1 MLGAAGVFVET
12 RCVGARR
19 PIQRGSSLLAAHPLG
34 YRPAAVMGPNHTPHH
49 EIPKNVLPPALRQ
62 VPTAQA
68 AKWPPDDDAFAPGG
82 NAPGAPSY
90 SGGGGGDDGN
100 FKRGRFSPVAVIVGL
115 LGVGGITAAIV
126 FGSMKDA
133 EKLDP
138 KKVALEK
145 KEVALL
151 PISEALPKYRKWA
164 EQDDETKLKEEG
176 LTQLAWAKD
185 PSGIAASTKALASI
199 DHGVR
204 GTAAQAL
211 LEYGSP
217 AADSAKPALLQALKE
232 ATEAD
237 RPQIAWAL
245 AALHEGSAFEEVM
258 KEYRAGKLASVQ
270 RLDKSP
276 AFDPEQL
283 SSMVSLDKLA
293 TLAGDESDSVRQLT
307 ATVLSRNA
315 QPKYTQTLIK
325 LVQDKS
331 VEVAREAAVGL
342 GKIANEEAMQPL
354 LGALAKADK
363 DSRQKFLE
371 ALRDGVGGKGLVL
384 ALRSVDKSKRDTEKY
399 QTKLLF
405 DMLRSLEDPRAGDL
419 LAQYIATSP
428 HPHWKT
434 EAALRLA
441 EIGDLR
447 AVPTLSW
454 RMKQDPLTLYSKE
467 SDPELRQDDNERVV
481 SSRMLADL
489 ATLYPDKRP
498 DIRAQAY
505 EGVYFWVTDKP
516 QPHANGLRFLA
527 AADAKEALPQ
537 MRKWANPSIPFP
549 KEGQQEFPP
558 AWATTQSALRY
569 IGWMQDPQSWG
580 MLEAQLRRRP
590 EKVDAT
596 MEALLQGGMAVM
608 GMTLRAVGVGAS
620 YGFAQWGDPKAY
632 PTLVRYIEDK
642 QNNEQSR
649 LDACFS
655 LGWVATDEQMKEVA
669 KKVKDLEKP
678 DPKVQL
684 VRTCY
689 LEALVRRPVPEAAA
703 TLIDLINGSS
713 DMIVQH
719 QAARAIGFGGM
730 TPETAAKLFDKLKSP
745 ATRNDAALA
754 LLIGADADTARRT
767 LASYADV
774 DKAALEELKVIYDGT
789 FGYWS
794 DKNYENGD
802 VARWITNAQAAS
814 RVKLGDAIQDWPR
827 LILARAIQ
835 GIDYDN
841 GPHSVTRVQ
850 MRVRLLRDAHSA
862 DEKTRTQAIQI
873 LKFMNEKGALM
884 ALKSEPN
891 PAQELARQA
900 FFELMNPKLSS
911 DAIPDG
917 KTGGSTKN

>member
-1 MLGAAGVFVET
+1 VPAG
-12 RCVGARR
+12 
-19 PIQRGSSLLAAHPLG
+19 L
-34 YRPAAVMGPNHTPHH
+34 
-49 EIPKNVLPPALRQ
+49 
-62 VPTAQA
+62 
-68 AKWPPDDDAFAPGG
+68 
-82 NAPGAPSY
+82 PGAPSY
-90 SGGGGGDDGN
+90 AGGGDDGN
-100 FKRGRFSPVAVIVGL
+100 FKRGRFAPAAIIIGIL
-115 LGVGGITAAIV
+115 AVGGIGAAIF

-133 EKLDP
+133 EKMDP

-151 PISEALPKYRKWA
+151 PIEEALPKYRKWA
-164 EQDDETKLKEEG
+164 EQDQEPKLQEEAF
-176 LTQLAWAKD
+176 TQLAWAKD
-185 PSGIAASTKALASI
+185 PQGVALITKGLSSI
-199 DHGVR
+199 DHTVR

-217 AADSAKPALLQALKE
+217 AGDAAKPALLKALSE

-245 AALHEGSAFEEVM
+245 AALHEGTAFEEVM
-258 KEYRAGKLASVQ
+258 KEYRAGKLATVQ

-283 SSMVSLDKLA
+283 ASMVSLDKLA
-293 TLAGDESDSVRQLT
+293 TLANDESDSVRQLV

-315 QPKYTQTLIK
+315 DQKYTMVLIK

-331 VEVAREAAVGL
+331 VEVGREAAVGL

-354 LGALAKADK
+354 LGALSKADK

-384 ALRSVDKSKRDTEKY
+384 ALRSVDKSKRETEKF

-405 DMLRSLEDPRAGDL
+405 DMLRTLEDPRAGDL
-419 LAQYIATSP
+419 LVQFIESNP

-434 EAALRLA
+434 EAGLRLA

-447 AVPTLSW
+447 AVPTLGW
-454 RMKQDPLTLYSKE
+454 RMKQDPLVLYNKDV
-467 SDPELRQDDNERVV
+467 DPEYRQDDNERVV
-481 SSRMLADL
+481 SARMLADL
-489 ATLYPDKRP
+489 ALLNPEQKAE
-498 DIRAQAY
+498 IRSQAY
-505 EGVYFWVTDKP
+505 EGVHFWITDKP
-516 QPHANGLRFLA
+516 QPHANGLRFMA
-527 AADAKEALPQ
+527 AAEAKDALKD
-537 MRKWANPSIPFP
+537 MRKWSNPTLPFP

-558 AWATTQSALRY
+558 AWATAQSALRY
-569 IGWMQDPQSWG
+569 VGWMQDAQSWPV
-580 MLEAQLRRRP
+580 LEQALRKKP

-608 GMTLRAVGVGAS
+608 GMTLRAVGVGAC
-620 YGFAQWGDPKAY
+620 YGFAQWGDSKAY
-632 PTLVRYIEDK
+632 PLLVKYIEDK

-669 KKVKDLEKP
+669 KKVKELDKP

-684 VRTCY
+684 IRTCY
-689 LEALVRRPVPEAAA
+689 LETLVRRPVPEATA
-703 TLIDLINGSS
+703 TLVDLINGST
-713 DMIVQH
+713 DLLVQH

-730 TPETAAKLFDKLKSP
+730 APETAAKLFDKLKSP

-754 LLIGADADTARRT
+754 LLIGADPDIARRA

-774 DKAALEELKVIYDGT
+774 DKAALEELKVVYDGT

-802 VARWITNAQAAS
+802 VARWITNAQSAS
-814 RVKLGDAIQDWPR
+814 HVKLGDAIQDWPR
-827 LILARAIQ
+827 LILARAVQ

-850 MRVRLLRDAHSA
+850 MRVRLLRDANSSN
-862 DEKTRTQAIQI
+862 EKKRTQAIQI
-873 LKFMNEKGALM
+873 LKFMGEKGVLM
-884 ALKSEPN
+884 ALKS
-891 PAQELARQA
+891 QEGPSKDLARQA
-900 FFELMNPKLSS
+900 FFELMNPKMSL
-911 DAIPDG
+911 DAIPDA
-917 KTGGSTKN
+917 KGGAASGNANVVAPK

>member
-1 MLGAAGVFVET
+1 
-12 RCVGARR
+12 
-19 PIQRGSSLLAAHPLG
+19 
-34 YRPAAVMGPNHTPHH
+34 MGPHNSPSPHTLGGNPNHPHRTPS
-49 EIPKNVLPPALRQ
+49 EQGLPPSLRR
-62 VPTAQA
+62 VPRLDA
-68 AKWPPDDDAFAPGG
+68 AKWPPDDDAGVPPG
-82 NAPGAPSY
+82 SF
-90 SGGGGGDDGN
+90 GGGGPSFSGGDDGN
-100 FKRGRFSPVAVIVGL
+100 FKRGRFAPVAIIVGIL
-115 LGVGGITAAIV
+115 AVGGIAGAIV

-133 EKLDP
+133 EKMDP

-145 KEVALL
+145 KEAALL
-151 PISEALPKYRKWA
+151 PINEALPKYRKWA
-164 EQDDETKLKEEG
+164 EQDQEVKLQEEG
-176 LTQLAWAKD
+176 FTQLAWAKD
-185 PSGIAASTKALASI
+185 PAGIPLITKGLSSI
-199 DHGVR
+199 DHAVR

-217 AADSAKPALLQALKE
+217 AADSAKPVLLQALKE
-232 ATEAD
+232 STEAD

-245 AALHEGSAFEEVM
+245 AALHEGSAFEDVL
-258 KEYRAGKLASVQ
+258 KEYRAGKLSSVQ

-283 SSMVSLDKLA
+283 ASMVSLDKLA
-293 TLAGDESDSVRQLT
+293 TLATDESESVRQLV

-315 QPKYTQTLIK
+315 DQKYTATLIK

-342 GKIANEEAMQPL
+342 GKIANEAAMQPL
-354 LGALAKADK
+354 LGALSKADK

-384 ALRSVDKSKRDTEKY
+384 ALRSVDKSKRDTEKF

-419 LAQYIATSP
+419 LVQYIDSNP

-454 RMKQDPLTLYSKE
+454 RMKQDPLTLYNKDL
-467 SDPELRQDDNERVV
+467 DPEYRQDDNERVV
-481 SSRMLADL
+481 ASRMLADL
-489 ATLYPDKRP
+489 AILYPDQRA
-498 DIRAQAY
+498 DVRAQAY
-505 EGVYFWVTDKP
+505 EGVHFWVTDKP

-527 AADAKEALPQ
+527 AAEAKEALPQ
-537 MRKWANPSIPFP
+537 MRKWANPTAPFP
-549 KEGQQEFPP
+549 KEGQQDFPP
-558 AWATTQSALRY
+558 VWATAQSALRY
-569 IGWMQDPQSWG
+569 LGWMQDPQSWG
-580 MLEAQLRRRP
+580 ILEAQLRRRP

-596 MEALLQGGMAVM
+596 MEALLQGGMAVV
-608 GMTLRAVGVGAS
+608 GMTLRAIGVGAS
-620 YGFAQWGDPKAY
+620 YGFAQWGDPKAF
-632 PTLVRYIEDK
+632 PILVKYIEDK

-655 LGWVATDEQMKEVA
+655 LGWVATDDQMKEVA
-669 KKVKDLEKP
+669 RKVKELDKP

-684 VRTCY
+684 IRTCY
-689 LEALVRRPVPEAAA
+689 LETLVRRPVPEATA
-703 TLIDLINGSS
+703 TLVDLINGTTELV
-713 DMIVQH
+713 VQH

-730 TPETAAKLFDKLKSP
+730 TPDTATKLLEKLKSP

-754 LLIGADADTARRT
+754 LLIGADADTARRA

-850 MRVRLLRDAHSA
+850 MRVRLMRDAHSS
-862 DEKTRTQAIQI
+862 DEKKRTQAIQI
-873 LKFMNEKGALM
+873 LKFMNEKGVLM
-884 ALKSEPN
+884 ALKSEDI
-891 PAQELARQA
+891 PAKEMARQA
-900 FFELMNPKLSS
+900 FFELMNPKMSV
-911 DAIPDG
+911 DAIPEA
-917 KTGGSTKN
+917 KGGSGGSGNANVVAPKK

>member
-1 MLGAAGVFVET
+1 
-12 RCVGARR
+12 
-19 PIQRGSSLLAAHPLG
+19 
-34 YRPAAVMGPNHTPHH
+34 MGPHTSPHH
-49 EIPKNVLPPALRQ
+49 DLPTKQLPPALRR
-62 VPTAQA
+62 VPKVEA
-68 AKWPPDDDAFAPGG
+68 AKWPPDDDALPPGG
-82 NAPGAPSY
+82 GLPGAPSY
-90 SGGGGGDDGN
+90 SDGGGDDGN
-100 FKRGRFSPVAVIVGL
+100 FKRGRFAPAAIIVGIL
-115 LGVGGITAAIV
+115 AVGGIAAAVV
-126 FGSMKDA
+126 FGSIKDS
-133 EKLDP
+133 ERMDP
-138 KKVALEK
+138 KQVAVQK
-145 KEVALL
+145 KDVALL
-151 PISEALPKYRKWA
+151 PIAEALPTYRKWA
-164 EQDDETKLKEEG
+164 QQDDETKLQEEG
-176 LTQLAWAKD
+176 FTQLAWAKD
-185 PSGIAASTKALASI
+185 PAGIPLITKGLESV
-199 DHGVR
+199 DHAVR

-217 AADSAKPALLQALKE
+217 AADAAKPALLKALKE

-245 AALHEGSAFEEVM
+245 ATLHEATAFDDVM
-258 KEYRAGKLASVQ
+258 KEYRAGKLAGVQ

-276 AFDPEQL
+276 AFDPEAL
-283 SSMVSLDKLA
+283 ASMVSLDKLA
-293 TLAGDESDSVRQLT
+293 SLAGDESESVRQLV
-307 ATVLSRNA
+307 ATVLSRNTDA
-315 QPKYTQTLIK
+315 KYTQTLIK
-325 LVQDKS
+325 LVEDKS
-331 VEVAREAAVGL
+331 VDVAREAAVGL

-354 LGALAKADK
+354 LSALAKADK
-363 DSRQKFLE
+363 DSRQRFLE

-384 ALRSVDKSKRDTEKY
+384 ALRSVDKSKGDTEKF

-419 LAQYIATSP
+419 LVEYIATNP

-454 RMKQDPLTLYSKE
+454 RMKQDPLTLYNKDT
-467 SDPELRQDDNERVV
+467 DPEYRQDDNERVV

-489 ATLYPDKRP
+489 AILYPDKRA

-549 KEGQQEFPP
+549 KEGQQDFPP
-558 AWATTQSALRY
+558 VWATAQSALRY

-580 MLEAQLRRRP
+580 TLEAQLRRRP

-608 GMTLRAVGVGAS
+608 GMSLRAVGVGAS
-620 YGFAQWGDPKAY
+620 YGFAQWRDPKAY
-632 PTLVRYIEDK
+632 PILVKYIEDK

-655 LGWVATDEQMKEVA
+655 LGWVATDEQMAEVA
-669 KKVKDLEKP
+669 KKVRELDKP

-684 VRTCY
+684 IRTCY
-689 LEALVRRPVPEAAA
+689 LETLVRRPVPAAAA
-703 TLIDLINGSS
+703 TLIDLINGQT
-713 DMIVQH
+713 DLVVQH

-730 TPETAAKLFDKLKSP
+730 TPDTAKKLFEKLKDP
-745 ATRNDAALA
+745 GTRNDAALA
-754 LLIGADADTARRT
+754 LLIGADADTARRA

-774 DKAALEELKVIYDGT
+774 DKAVLEELKVIYDQT

-802 VARWITNAQAAS
+802 VARWISNAQAAS

-862 DEKTRTQAIQI
+862 DEKTRTQAIQL
-873 LKFMNEKGALM
+873 LKFMNEKGPLM
-884 ALKSEPN
+884 ALKSEAGPS
-891 PAQELARQA
+891 QELARQA
-900 FFELMNPKLSS
+900 FFELMNPKMTI
-911 DAIPDG
+911 DAIPEAKGSGSGGNIVPG
-917 KTGGSTKN
+917 K

>member
-1 MLGAAGVFVET
+1 AAG
-12 RCVGARR
+12 
-19 PIQRGSSLLAAHPLG
+19 L
-34 YRPAAVMGPNHTPHH
+34 PH
-49 EIPKNVLPPALRQ
+49 IIK
-62 VPTAQA
+62 
-68 AKWPPDDDAFAPGG
+68 
-82 NAPGAPSY
+82 
-90 SGGGGGDDGN
+90 
-100 FKRGRFSPVAVIVGL
+100 GL
-115 LGVGGITAAIV
+115 
-126 FGSMKDA
+126 S
-133 EKLDP
+133 
-138 KKVALEK
+138 
-145 KEVALL
+145 
-151 PISEALPKYRKWA
+151 
-164 EQDDETKLKEEG
+164 
-176 LTQLAWAKD
+176 
-185 PSGIAASTKALASI
+185 SI
-199 DHGVR
+199 DHAVR

-211 LEYGSP
+211 AEYGSP
-217 AADSAKPALLQALKE
+217 MADSSKPALLKAFKE
-232 ATEAD
+232 STEAD

-245 AALHEGSAFEEVM
+245 AVLHEPAAFDDVL
-258 KEYRAGKLASVQ
+258 KEYRAGKLSSVQ
-270 RLDKSP
+270 KLDKSP
-276 AFDPEQL
+276 AFDPDEL
-283 SSMVSLDKLA
+283 AAMVSLDKLA
-293 TLAGDESDSVRQLT
+293 SLAGDESDSVRQLV

-315 QPKYTQTLIK
+315 DAKYTQTLIK

-342 GKIANEEAMQPL
+342 GKIANEESMQPL
-354 LGALAKADK
+354 LAALAKADK

-405 DMLRSLEDPRAGDL
+405 DMMRSIEDPRAGDL
-419 LAQYIATSP
+419 LAQYIDSDP

-434 EAALRLA
+434 EAAFRLA

-447 AVPTLSW
+447 AVPTLAW
-454 RMKQDPLTLYSKE
+454 RMKQDPLTLYSKDA
-467 SDPELRQDDNERVV
+467 DPEYRQDDNERVV
-481 SSRMLADL
+481 AARMLADL
-489 ATLYPDKRP
+489 AILFPDKRAE
-498 DIRAQAY
+498 IRAQAY
-505 EGVYFWVTDKP
+505 EGVHFWVTDKP

-527 AADAKEALPQ
+527 AAEATEALPQ
-537 MRKWANPSIPFP
+537 MRRWANPPVPFP
-549 KEGQQEFPP
+549 KEGQQDFPP
-558 AWATTQSALRY
+558 VWATTQSALRY
-569 IGWMQDPQSWG
+569 LGWMKDPQSWSV
-580 MLEAQLRRRP
+580 LEAQLRRRP

-596 MEALLQGGMAVM
+596 MEALLQGGMAVV

-632 PTLVRYIEDK
+632 PLLVRYIEDK

-669 KKVKDLEKP
+669 RKVKELESP

-684 VRTCY
+684 IRTCY
-689 LEALVRRPVPEAAA
+689 LETLVRRPVPEAAA

-713 DMIVQH
+713 DLVVQH

-730 TPETAAKLFDKLKSP
+730 SAETASKLLEKLKSP

-754 LLIGADADTARRT
+754 LLIGADADTARRA

-774 DKAALEELKVIYDGT
+774 DKAALEELKVIYDAT

-794 DKNYENGD
+794 DKNYDNGD

-827 LILARAIQ
+827 MILARAIQ

-850 MRVRLLRDAHSA
+850 MRVRLLRDAHSPEETKRA
-862 DEKTRTQAIQI
+862 QAIQI

-884 ALKSEPN
+884 ALKSEPS
-891 PAQELARQA
+891 PAQELARRA
-900 FFELMNPKLSS
+900 FFELMNPKMSL
-911 DAIPDG
+911 DAIPEAKG
-917 KTGGSTKN
+917 AGGGSAGANVIKN

>member
-1 MLGAAGVFVET
+1 
-12 RCVGARR
+12 
-19 PIQRGSSLLAAHPLG
+19 
-34 YRPAAVMGPNHTPHH
+34 MGPNLTPHH
-49 EIPKNVLPPALRQ
+49 EIPTKQLPPALRRV
-62 VPTAQA
+62 VPGVGTPIVQA
-68 AKWPPDDDAFAPGG
+68 AKWPPDDDALPPGSG
-82 NAPGAPSY
+82 IPGAPSY
-90 SGGGGGDDGN
+90 SGGGGDDGN
-100 FKRGRFSPVAVIVGL
+100 FKRGRFAPAAIIVGVL
-115 LGVGGITAAIV
+115 AVGGIAAALF
-126 FGSMKDA
+126 FGGMKDA
-133 EKLDP
+133 EKMDP

-151 PISEALPKYRKWA
+151 PIAEALPKYRKWA
-164 EQDDETKLKEEG
+164 EQDDEVKLKEEG
-176 LTQLAWAKD
+176 FTQLAWAKD
-185 PSGIAASTKALASI
+185 PAGVPIITKGLSSI
-199 DHGVR
+199 DHNIR

-217 AADSAKPALLQALKE
+217 AADSAKPALLKALKE

-245 AALHEGSAFEEVM
+245 AALHEGAAFDDVM
-258 KEYRAGKLASVQ
+258 KEYRAGKLSSVQ

-283 SSMVSLDKLA
+283 ASMVSLDKLA
-293 TLAGDESDSVRQLT
+293 TLAGDESDSVRQLV

-315 QPKYTQTLIK
+315 EAKYTQALIK

-384 ALRSVDKSKRDTEKY
+384 ALRSVDKSKRDTEKF
-399 QTKLLF
+399 QSKLLF

-419 LAQYIATSP
+419 LVQYIDSNP

-454 RMKQDPLTLYSKE
+454 RMKQDPLTLYNKDA
-467 SDPELRQDDNERVV
+467 DPEYRQDDNERVV
-481 SSRMLADL
+481 ASRMLADL
-489 ATLYPDKRP
+489 AILFPDKRP

-505 EGVYFWVTDKP
+505 EGVHFWITDKP
-516 QPHANGLRFLA
+516 QPHANGLRFMA
-527 AADAKEALPQ
+527 AADAKDALPQ

-549 KEGQQEFPP
+549 KEGQQDFPP
-558 AWATTQSALRY
+558 VWATAQSALRY
-569 IGWMQDPQSWG
+569 IGWMQDQSSWST
-580 MLEAQLRRRP
+580 LEAQLRRRP

-632 PTLVRYIEDK
+632 PVLVKYIEDK

-655 LGWVATDEQMKEVA
+655 LGWVATDEQMNEVA
-669 KKVKDLEKP
+669 KKVKELDKP

-684 VRTCY
+684 IRTCY
-689 LEALVRRPVPEAAA
+689 LETLVRRPVPSATA
-703 TLIDLINGSS
+703 TLVDLINGNT
-713 DMIVQH
+713 DLVVQH

-730 TPETAAKLFDKLKSP
+730 TPETANKLFDKLKEP
-745 ATRNDAALA
+745 GTRNDAALA
-754 LLIGADADTARRT
+754 LLIGADADTARRA

-802 VARWITNAQAAS
+802 VARWISNAQAAS

-862 DEKTRTQAIQI
+862 DEKKRTQAIQI

-884 ALKSEPN
+884 ALKSEQGPG
-891 PAQELARQA
+891 QELSRQA
-900 FFELMNPKLSS
+900 FFELMNPKMST
-911 DAIPDG
+911 DAIPEA
-917 KTGGSTKN
+917 KGGSSGGSGNANVVPPKK

>member
-1 MLGAAGVFVET
+1 ML
-12 RCVGARR
+12 R
-19 PIQRGSSLLAAHPLG
+19 
-34 YRPAAVMGPNHTPHH
+34 
-49 EIPKNVLPPALRQ
+49 
-62 VPTAQA
+62 VPRAEM
-68 AKWPPDDDAFAPGG
+68 AKWPPDDDDALSPG
-82 NAPGAPSY
+82 SY
-90 SGGGGGDDGN
+90 GGGGGSSFSGGDDGN
-100 FKRGRFSPVAVIVGL
+100 FKKGRFAPVAIIVGIL
-115 LGVGGITAAIV
+115 AVGAVGAAVV

-133 EKLDP
+133 EKMDP
-138 KKVALEK
+138 KKVALER
-145 KEVALL
+145 KEAALL
-151 PISEALPKYRKWA
+151 PIAEALPKYRKWA
-164 EQDDETKLKEEG
+164 EQEDEPKLQEEG
-176 LTQLAWAKD
+176 FTQLAWAKD
-185 PSGIAASTKALASI
+185 PGGIPLMIRGLSSI
-199 DHGVR
+199 DHAVR

-211 LEYGSP
+211 IEYGSP
-217 AADSAKPALLQALKE
+217 AADAAKPALLKALKE
-232 ATEAD
+232 STEGD

-245 AALHEGSAFEEVM
+245 AVLHEPSAFDDVM
-258 KEYRAGKLASVQ
+258 KEYRAGKLSTVQ
-270 RLDKSP
+270 KLDKSP
-276 AFDPEQL
+276 AFDPEHL
-283 SSMVSLDKLA
+283 AAMVTLDKLA
-293 TLAGDESDSVRQLT
+293 TLAGDESESVRQLV

-315 QPKYTQTLIK
+315 EPKYTSTLVK

-342 GKIANEEAMQPL
+342 GKIANEEAMNPL
-354 LGALAKADK
+354 LDALGKADK
-363 DSRQKFLE
+363 ESRQKFLE

-384 ALRSVDKSKRDTEKY
+384 ALKSVDKSKRDTEKF

-405 DMLRSLEDPRAGDL
+405 DMLKTLEDPRAGDL
-419 LAQYIATSP
+419 LVQYIDSDP

-447 AVPTLSW
+447 AVPTLAW
-454 RMKQDPLTLYSKE
+454 RMRQDPLVLYTKE
-467 SDPELRQDDNERVV
+467 ADPEYRQDDNERVV
-481 SSRMLADL
+481 SARMLADL
-489 ATLYPDKRP
+489 ALLYPDRKGEV
-498 DIRAQAY
+498 RAQAY
-505 EGVYFWVTDKP
+505 DGVRAWITDKP
-516 QPHANGLRFLA
+516 QPHANGLRFMA
-527 AADAKEALPQ
+527 ASDAKDALPQ
-537 MRKWANPSIPFP
+537 MRKWANPSTPFP

-558 AWATTQSALRY
+558 VWATAQSALRY
-569 IGWMQDPQSWG
+569 LGWMQDPQGWPI
-580 MLEAQLRRRP
+580 LESQLKRRP

-608 GMTLRAVGVGAS
+608 GMTLRAIGVGAS

-632 PTLVRYIEDK
+632 PLLVKYIEDK

-655 LGWVATDEQMKEVA
+655 LGWVATDEQMLEVA
-669 KKVKDLEKP
+669 QKVKALDNP

-684 VRTCY
+684 IRTCY
-689 LEALVRRPVPEAAA
+689 LETLVRRPVPAAAA
-703 TLIDLINGSS
+703 TLIDLINGST
-713 DMIVQH
+713 DLVVQH

-730 TPETAAKLFDKLKSP
+730 SPETAAKLFEKLGSP

-754 LLIGADADTARRT
+754 LLIGADADLARRT

-774 DKAALEELKVIYDGT
+774 DKAALEELKVIYDAT

-862 DEKTRTQAIQI
+862 DETKRAQAVQI
-873 LKFMNEKGALM
+873 LKFMNEKGVLM
-884 ALKSEPN
+884 ALKSEDI
-891 PAQELARQA
+891 PAKELAKQA
-900 FFELMNPKLSS
+900 FFELMNPKMGTDALPEAKGSS
-911 DAIPDG
+911 G
-917 KTGGSTKN
+917 SGGNVVPPK

>member
-1 MLGAAGVFVET
+1 
-12 RCVGARR
+12 
-19 PIQRGSSLLAAHPLG
+19 
-34 YRPAAVMGPNHTPHH
+34 MGPNTTPNH
-49 EIPKNVLPPALRQ
+49 EIPTKHLPPALRR
-62 VPTAQA
+62 VPKLEA
-68 AKWPPDDDAFAPGG
+68 AKWPPDDDALPPGG
-82 NAPGAPSY
+82 GFPGAPSY
-90 SGGGGGDDGN
+90 PGGGDDGN
-100 FKRGRFSPVAVIVGL
+100 FKRGRFAPVAVIIGIL
-115 LGVGGITAAIV
+115 AVGGIASAII
-126 FGSMKDA
+126 FGSMKDS
-133 EKLDP
+133 ERMDP
-138 KKVALEK
+138 KRVAMEK

-151 PISEALPKYRKWA
+151 PIAESLPTYRKWA
-164 EQDDETKLKEEG
+164 EQDDEMKLKEEG
-176 LTQLAWAKD
+176 FTQLAWAKD
-185 PSGIAASTKALASI
+185 PAGIPIITKGLESVDRTI
-199 DHGVR
+199 R

-217 AADSAKPALLQALKE
+217 AADSAKPALLKALKE
-232 ATEAD
+232 STEAD

-245 AALHEGSAFEEVM
+245 AALGEGAAFDDVM
-258 KEYRAGKLASVQ
+258 KEYRAGKLSTVQ

-283 SSMVSLDKLA
+283 ASMVSLDKLA
-293 TLAGDESDSVRQLT
+293 TLAGDESESVRQLV

-315 QPKYTQTLIK
+315 DAKYTQTLIK
-325 LVQDKS
+325 LVEDKS

-354 LGALAKADK
+354 LGALGKADK

-384 ALRSVDKSKRDTEKY
+384 ALRSVDKSKRDTEKF

-405 DMLRSLEDPRAGDL
+405 DMLRSLEDPRAGDAL
-419 LAQYIATSP
+419 VQFIETNP

-454 RMKQDPLTLYSKE
+454 RMKQDPLTLYNKDA
-467 SDPELRQDDNERVV
+467 DPEYRQDDNERVV

-489 ATLYPDKRP
+489 AILFPDKRP

-527 AADAKEALPQ
+527 AADARDALPQ
-537 MRKWANPSIPFP
+537 MRKWANPSVPFP
-549 KEGQQEFPP
+549 KEGQQDFPP
-558 AWATTQSALRY
+558 VWATTQSALRY
-569 IGWMQDPQSWG
+569 IGWMQDQQSWP

-620 YGFAQWGDPKAY
+620 YGFAQWGDAKAY
-632 PTLVRYIEDK
+632 PLLVKYIEDK

-655 LGWVATDEQMKEVA
+655 LGWVATDEQMAEVA
-669 KKVKDLEKP
+669 KKVREFDKP

-684 VRTCY
+684 IRTCY
-689 LEALVRRPVPEAAA
+689 LETLVRRPVPAAAA
-703 TLIDLINGSS
+703 TLMDLINGNT
-713 DMIVQH
+713 DLVVQH

-730 TPETAAKLFDKLKSP
+730 TPETASKLFEKLKDP
-745 ATRNDAALA
+745 GTRNDAALA
-754 LLIGADADTARRT
+754 LLIGADADTARRA

-774 DKAALEELKVIYDGT
+774 DKAALEELKVIYDQT
-789 FGYWS
+789 F
-794 DKNYENGD
+794 
-802 VARWITNAQAAS
+802 
-814 RVKLGDAIQDWPR
+814 
-827 LILARAIQ
+827 
-835 GIDYDN
+835 
-841 GPHSVTRVQ
+841 
-850 MRVRLLRDAHSA
+850 
-862 DEKTRTQAIQI
+862 
-873 LKFMNEKGALM
+873 
-884 ALKSEPN
+884 
-891 PAQELARQA
+891 
-900 FFELMNPKLSS
+900 
-911 DAIPDG
+911 
-917 KTGGSTKN
+917 

>member
-1 MLGAAGVFVET
+1 
-12 RCVGARR
+12 
-19 PIQRGSSLLAAHPLG
+19 
-34 YRPAAVMGPNHTPHH
+34 
-49 EIPKNVLPPALRQ
+49 
-62 VPTAQA
+62 
-68 AKWPPDDDAFAPGG
+68 
-82 NAPGAPSY
+82 
-90 SGGGGGDDGN
+90 
-100 FKRGRFSPVAVIVGL
+100 
-115 LGVGGITAAIV
+115 
-126 FGSMKDA
+126 
-133 EKLDP
+133 
-138 KKVALEK
+138 
-145 KEVALL
+145 
-151 PISEALPKYRKWA
+151 
-164 EQDDETKLKEEG
+164 
-176 LTQLAWAKD
+176 
-185 PSGIAASTKALASI
+185 
-199 DHGVR
+199 
-204 GTAAQAL
+204 
-211 LEYGSP
+211 
-217 AADSAKPALLQALKE
+217 
-232 ATEAD
+232 
-237 RPQIAWAL
+237 
-245 AALHEGSAFEEVM
+245 
-258 KEYRAGKLASVQ
+258 
-270 RLDKSP
+270 LDKSP

-283 SSMVSLDKLA
+283 ASMVSLDKLA
-293 TLAGDESDSVRQLT
+293 TLAGDESDSVRQLV

-315 QPKYTQTLIK
+315 EPKYTQALIK

-384 ALRSVDKSKRDTEKY
+384 ALRSVDKSKRDTEKF

-419 LAQYIATSP
+419 LVQYIETNP

-454 RMKQDPLTLYSKE
+454 RMKQDPLTLYNKDL
-467 SDPELRQDDNERVV
+467 DPEYRQDDNERVV
-481 SSRMLADL
+481 GARMLADL
-489 ATLYPDKRP
+489 ALLYPDKRP

-505 EGVYFWVTDKP
+505 EGVHFWATDKP
-516 QPHANGLRFLA
+516 QPHANALRFLA

-558 AWATTQSALRY
+558 VWATAQSALRY

-580 MLEAQLRRRP
+580 TLEAQLRRRP

-632 PTLVRYIEDK
+632 PILVKYIEDK

-669 KKVKDLEKP
+669 KKVKELDKP

-684 VRTCY
+684 IRTCY
-689 LEALVRRPVPEAAA
+689 LESLVRRPVPEAAA
-703 TLIDLINGSS
+703 TLIDLINGNTELV
-713 DMIVQH
+713 VQH

-730 TPETAAKLFDKLKSP
+730 TPDTSKKLLEKLKDP
-745 ATRNDAALA
+745 GTRNDAALA
-754 LLIGADADTARRT
+754 LLIGADADTARRA

-802 VARWITNAQAAS
+802 VARWISNAQSAS

-862 DEKTRTQAIQI
+862 DEKTRTHAVQM

-884 ALKSEPN
+884 ALKSEQG

-900 FFELMNPKLSS
+900 FFELMNPKMST
-911 DAIPDG
+911 DAIPDA
-917 KTGGSTKN
+917 KGGSASGNANVVPPK

>member
-1 MLGAAGVFVET
+1 
-12 RCVGARR
+12 
-19 PIQRGSSLLAAHPLG
+19 
-34 YRPAAVMGPNHTPHH
+34 MGPNLTPHH
-49 EIPKNVLPPALRQ
+49 TPVQKQLPPALRRIPEPSE
-62 VPTAQA
+62 VLQA
-68 AKWPPDDDAFAPGG
+68 AKWPPDDDAFSGG
-82 NAPGAPSY
+82 GGMPGAPSY
-90 SGGGGGDDGN
+90 SGGGGDDGN
-100 FKRGRFSPVAVIVGL
+100 FKRGRFAPAAIIVGVL
-115 LGVGGITAAIV
+115 AVGGIAAALF
-126 FGSMKDA
+126 FGGMKDA

-151 PISEALPKYRKWA
+151 PIAEALPKYRKWA
-164 EQDDETKLKEEG
+164 EQDDEVKLKEEG
-176 LTQLAWAKD
+176 FTQLAWAKD
-185 PSGIAASTKALASI
+185 PQGIPIIIKGLSSI
-199 DHGVR
+199 DHTVR

-211 LEYGSP
+211 LEYGTP
-217 AADSAKPALLQALKE
+217 AADSAKPALLKALKE
-232 ATEAD
+232 STEAD

-245 AALHEGSAFEEVM
+245 AALHEGAAFDDVM
-258 KEYRAGKLASVQ
+258 KEYRAGKLSSVQ

-276 AFDPEQL
+276 AFDPDAL
-283 SSMVSLDKLA
+283 ASMVSLDKLA
-293 TLAGDESDSVRQLT
+293 SLAGDESESVRQLV

-315 QPKYTQTLIK
+315 DPKYTQPLIK

-354 LGALAKADK
+354 LGALGKADK

-384 ALRSVDKSKRDTEKY
+384 ALRSVDKSKRDTEKF

-405 DMLRSLEDPRAGDL
+405 DMLRALEDPRAGDL
-419 LAQYIATSP
+419 LAQYIDSNP

-447 AVPTLSW
+447 AVPALSW
-454 RMKQDPLTLYSKE
+454 RMKQDPLTLYNKDL
-467 SDPELRQDDNERVV
+467 DPEYRQDDNERVV

-489 ATLYPDKRP
+489 AILFPDKRP

-505 EGVYFWVTDKP
+505 EGVHFWVTDKP

-537 MRKWANPSIPFP
+537 MRKWALPSIPFP
-549 KEGQQEFPP
+549 KEGQQDFPP
-558 AWATTQSALRY
+558 VWATAQSALRY
-569 IGWMQDPQSWG
+569 LGWMQDQQSWPA
-580 MLEAQLRRRP
+580 LEAQLRRRP

-608 GMTLRAVGVGAS
+608 GMTLRAIGVGAS

-632 PTLVRYIEDK
+632 PTLVKYIEDK

-655 LGWVATDEQMKEVA
+655 LGWVATDEQMQEVA
-669 KKVKDLEKP
+669 KKVKELDKP

-684 VRTCY
+684 IRTCY
-689 LEALVRRPVPEAAA
+689 LETLVRRPVPAAAA
-703 TLIDLINGSS
+703 TLIDLINGNT
-713 DMIVQH
+713 DLLVQH

-730 TPETAAKLFDKLKSP
+730 TPETANKLFEKLKEP
-745 ATRNDAALA
+745 GTRNDAALA
-754 LLIGADADTARRT
+754 LLIGADADTARRA

-827 LILARAIQ
+827 LILSRAIQ

-862 DEKTRTQAIQI
+862 DEKKRAQAIQI

-884 ALKSEPN
+884 ALKSESG
-891 PAQELARQA
+891 PAQEPARQA
-900 FFELMNPKLSS
+900 FFELMNPKMTT
-911 DAIPDG
+911 DALPEA
-917 KTGGSTKN
+917 KAAGGANIVPPKK

>member
-1 MLGAAGVFVET
+1 MV
-12 RCVGARR
+12 
-19 PIQRGSSLLAAHPLG
+19 
-34 YRPAAVMGPNHTPHH
+34 
-49 EIPKNVLPPALRQ
+49 K
-62 VPTAQA
+62 VPRAEA
-68 AKWPPDDDAFAPGG
+68 AKWPPDDDGLPPGSYG
-82 NAPGAPSY
+82 GGGASY
-90 SGGGGGDDGN
+90 SGGDDGN
-100 FKRGRFSPVAVIVGL
+100 FKRGRFAPAAIIIGIL
-115 LGVGGITAAIV
+115 AVGGIGAAVVI
-126 FGSMKDA
+126 GSMKDS
-133 EKLDP
+133 EKMDP
-138 KKVALEK
+138 KKVAIEK
-145 KEVALL
+145 KETALL
-151 PISEALPKYRKWA
+151 PIGEALPKYRKWA
-164 EQDDETKLKEEG
+164 EQDQEVKLQEEG
-176 LTQLAWAKD
+176 FTQLAWAKD
-185 PSGIAASTKALASI
+185 PAGVPLMIRGLTSI
-199 DHGVR
+199 DHSVR

-217 AADSAKPALLQALKE
+217 AADSAKPALLKALKE

-245 AALHEGSAFEEVM
+245 ALLHEGSAFDDVM
-258 KEYRAGKLASVQ
+258 KEYRAGKLSSVQ

-276 AFDPEQL
+276 AFDPEHL
-283 SSMVSLDKLA
+283 ASMVSLERLA
-293 TLAGDESDSVRQLT
+293 TLAGDESESVRQLV

-315 QPKYTQTLIK
+315 EPKYTATLVK

-342 GKIANEEAMQPL
+342 GKIANEEAMMPL
-354 LGALAKADK
+354 LGALVKADK

-384 ALRSVDKSKRDTEKY
+384 ALRSVDKSKHETEKF

-405 DMLRSLEDPRAGDL
+405 DMLRTLEDPRAGDL
-419 LAQYIATSP
+419 LVQYIDSNP

-441 EIGDLR
+441 EVGDLR
-447 AVPTLSW
+447 AVPTLAW
-454 RMKQDPLTLYSKE
+454 RMKQDPLVLYTKE
-467 SDPELRQDDNERVV
+467 ADPDYRQDDNERVV
-481 SSRMLADL
+481 SARMLADL
-489 ATLYPDKRP
+489 ALLYPDR
-498 DIRAQAY
+498 RGEVRSQAY
-505 EGVYFWVTDKP
+505 EGVRAWITDKP
-516 QPHANGLRFLA
+516 QPHANGLRFMA
-527 AADAKEALPQ
+527 ASDAKEALPQ
-537 MRKWANPSIPFP
+537 MRKWANPSTPFP
-549 KEGQQEFPP
+549 REGQQDFPP
-558 AWATTQSALRY
+558 VWATAQSALRY
-569 IGWMQDPQSWG
+569 VGWMQDPQSWG

-608 GMTLRAVGVGAS
+608 GMTLRAIGVGAS

-632 PTLVRYIEDK
+632 PVLVKYIEDK

-655 LGWVATDEQMKEVA
+655 LGWVATDEQMQEVA
-669 KKVKDLEKP
+669 RKVKELDKP
-678 DPKVQL
+678 EPKVQL

-689 LEALVRRPVPEAAA
+689 LETLVRRPVPEAAA
-703 TLIDLINGSS
+703 TLVDLINGST
-713 DMIVQH
+713 DLLVQH

-730 TPETAAKLFDKLKSP
+730 KPETASKLFEKLNSP

-754 LLIGADADTARRT
+754 LLIGGDADMARRA

-774 DKAALEELKVIYDGT
+774 DKAALEELKVIYDAT

-814 RVKLGDAIQDWPR
+814 RVKLGDALQDWPR

-862 DEKTRTQAIQI
+862 DETKRTQAVQI
-873 LKFMNEKGALM
+873 LKFMNEKGVLM
-884 ALKSEPN
+884 ALKGEEI
-891 PAQELARQA
+891 PAKNLAKQA
-900 FFELMNPKLSS
+900 FFELMNPKMGT
-911 DAIPDG
+911 DALPEAKG
-917 KTGGSTKN
+917 SGGGSSSSGGANVVPPKQ